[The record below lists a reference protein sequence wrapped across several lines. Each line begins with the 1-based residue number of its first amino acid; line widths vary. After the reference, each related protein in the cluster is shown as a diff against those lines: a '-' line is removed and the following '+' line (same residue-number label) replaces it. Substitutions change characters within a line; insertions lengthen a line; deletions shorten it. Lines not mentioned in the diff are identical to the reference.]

1 MLGYDLCDNLVD
13 HITKYN
19 GSEVSWG
26 GKIVLFRNESGEG
39 GIECM

>member
-1 MLGYDLCDNLVD
+1 MLGYDLHDKLVD

-26 GKIVLFRNESGEG
+26 GKIVLFRNESGEC
-39 GIECM
+39 GIEGL